1 MIKVDLNVD
10 LRKIPSLTFPELKE
24 YYEALFNIPTTS
36 TRKEYY
42 VWRITNKL
50 QEMRFGGLDN
60 KTRRMLENMEIKELN
75 VHKMTTGIELVKR
88 YRGATYKVRVVNGG
102 FMMDGEVYK
111 SLVSPDT
118 EHKIHR
124 LLDFTD
130 HPRNI
135 RDPWYTG
142 NFDESYWDIYE
153 GSQAFLEHLKL

>member
-60 KTRRMLENMEIKELN
+60 KTRRMLENMEIKELA
-75 VHKMTTGIELVKR
+75 VAKR
-88 YRGATYKVRVVNGG
+88 TLNERSAK
-102 FMMDGEVYK
+102 
-111 SLVSPDT
+111 
-118 EHKIHR
+118 
-124 LLDFTD
+124 LLSFRQ
-130 HPRNI
+130 PVANRRRSRRMRRNLI
-135 RDPWYTG
+135 RIMIRIV
-142 NFDESYWDIYE
+142 EKE
-153 GSQAFLEHLKL
+153 RRHLWIT

>member
-60 KTRRMLENMEIKELN
+60 KIRRMLENMDTTELFTPQN
-75 VHKMTTGIELVKR
+75 K
-88 YRGATYKVRVVNGG
+88 GATYKIRAVDGGGVLHCVRGNGVV
-102 FMMDGEVYK
+102 FQDIA
-111 SLVSPDT
+111 SLNLCGWFL
-118 EHKIHR
+118 H
-124 LLDFTD
+124 
-130 HPRNI
+130 
-135 RDPWYTG
+135 
-142 NFDESYWDIYE
+142 SYYRVKE
-153 GSQAFLEHLKL
+153 NT

>member
-60 KTRRMLENMEIKELN
+60 KTRRMLENMEIKELA
-75 VHKMTTGIELVKR
+75 VAKR
-88 YRGATYKVRVVNGG
+88 TLNERSAKLLSFRQPVANRRRSRRMRRNLIRLMIRIV
-102 FMMDGEVYK
+102 EK
-111 SLVSPDT
+111 
-118 EHKIHR
+118 ER
-124 LLDFTD
+124 LLLWIT
-130 HPRNI
+130 
-135 RDPWYTG
+135 
-142 NFDESYWDIYE
+142 
-153 GSQAFLEHLKL
+153 

>member
-60 KTRRMLENMEIKELN
+60 KTRRMLENMEIKELSE
-75 VHKMTTGIELVKR
+75 HKMVAGI
-88 YRGATYKVRVVNGG
+88 
-102 FMMDGEVYK
+102 
-111 SLVSPDT
+111 
-118 EHKIHR
+118 
-124 LLDFTD
+124 DFTLAGNYPYD
-130 HPRNI
+130 FERPSTAEINLQKMLRTKNSWTFYLKLKYFCGIIGRKNVVHIFVVDIFAEKVLFFR
-135 RDPWYTG
+135 YTG
-142 NFDESYWDIYE
+142 
-153 GSQAFLEHLKL
+153 K

>member
-60 KTRRMLENMEIKELN
+60 KTRRMLENMEIKELFEYA
-75 VHKMTTGIELVKR
+75 VGD
-88 YRGATYKVRVVNGG
+88 TYTIISEN
-102 FMMDGEVYK
+102 
-111 SLVSPDT
+111 SN
-118 EHKIHR
+118 R
-124 LLDFTD
+124 LYF
-130 HPRNI
+130 H
-135 RDPWYTG
+135 
-142 NFDESYWDIYE
+142 SY
-153 GSQAFLEHLKL
+153 S

>member
-60 KTRRMLENMEIKELN
+60 KTRRMLENMEIKELSE
-75 VHKMTTGIELVKR
+75 HKMVAGIELVKN
-88 YRGATYKVRVVNGG
+88 TKVQLIKCALSTAV
-102 FMMDGEVYK
+102 
-111 SLVSPDT
+111 L
-118 EHKIHR
+118 
-124 LLDFTD
+124 
-130 HPRNI
+130 
-135 RDPWYTG
+135 
-142 NFDESYWDIYE
+142 
-153 GSQAFLEHLKL
+153 